1 MWASFTSV
9 AIYKLLDIWVV
20 NVKSHGLVSGYCF
33 SWVLWGKRV
42 YLHSSFHTEISVGYK
57 SVREILRALLDTHM
71 NRTVFILTS
80 FEMLSGFWGVFVVII
95 SQIIVAMQ
103 DWLASWLGCR
113 QA

>member
-1 MWASFTSV
+1 M
-9 AIYKLLDIWVV
+9 
-20 NVKSHGLVSGYCF
+20 
-33 SWVLWGKRV
+33 
-42 YLHSSFHTEISVGYK
+42 
-57 SVREILRALLDTHM
+57 HM